1 MCRLHWAC
9 GRGTTRVVYVQRM
22 RISTASG
29 VQRTFSLGI
38 PQQLHMLP
46 TTSDFE
52 QGHTPCAGCSGSQV
66 AAAAAEGHMR
76 DWCPEQA
83 GAVHHWQAA
92 QVQGVH
98 QPARTEGTISELQT

>member
-1 MCRLHWAC
+1 
-9 GRGTTRVVYVQRM
+9 
-22 RISTASG
+22 
-29 VQRTFSLGI
+29 
-38 PQQLHMLP
+38 MLP

-52 QGHTPCAGCSGSQV
+52 QGHTPRAGCSGSQV